1 MKVLVTGGRDYRD
14 GARLSAE
21 LHAIHRATPITRLV
35 DGSAPGADQL
45 AHVWACMNDID
56 SVRYPAEW
64 AAFGKMAGSI
74 RNQQMLDEERPD
86 LVVAF
91 PGNDGT
97 RDMIMR
103 AVQAGIEVRHIA

>member
-1 MKVLVTGGRDYRD
+1 MKVLVTGGRDYQD

-21 LHAIHRATPITRLV
+21 LHAINRVTTITMMI
-35 DGSAPGADQL
+35 DGAARGADQL
-45 AHVWACMNDID
+45 AHVWACMNDIE
-56 SVRYPAEW
+56 SVRYPADW

-74 RNQQMLDEERPD
+74 RNQQMLDEEHPD
-86 LVVAF
+86 IVVAF

-97 RDMIMR
+97 RDMVMR